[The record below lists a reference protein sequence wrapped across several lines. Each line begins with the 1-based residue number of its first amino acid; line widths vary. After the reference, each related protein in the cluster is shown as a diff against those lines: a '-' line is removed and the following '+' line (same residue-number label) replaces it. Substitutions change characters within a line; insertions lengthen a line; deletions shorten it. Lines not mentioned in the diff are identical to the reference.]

1 MDLKDQKGMILA
13 AFIISGLLITG
24 YAMFR
29 GGAPDTPIYGSG
41 GYGSGESNPMPAN
54 ILQSHEDE
62 RRVQE
67 LLVQDPVN
75 PLLLAKLGDI
85 FYERGDFNKAVL
97 EYVRVLQLAPDDV
110 DTYNDLGLAYHFTGR
125 PEEALS
131 TFQKGIEVDPSF
143 QRIWLS
149 LGFVQASN
157 RNLTEAHE
165 ALKKAIEIAP
175 TSSMGLESKR
185 ILDQISQ

>member
-1 MDLKDQKGMILA
+1 MDLKSQKGMILA

-29 GGAPDTPIYGSG
+29 SSAPDTPIYGSG
-41 GYGSGESNPMPAN
+41 GYGSGESNPIPSN
-54 ILQSHEDE
+54 ILQSQE
-62 RRVQE
+62 RERSVQE
-67 LLVQDPVN
+67 LLAQDPGN
-75 PLLLAKLGDI
+75 PLLIAELGDI
-85 FYERGDFNKAVL
+85 FFERNDFNKAVL
-97 EYVRVLQLAPDDV
+97 EYERVLQLAPEDV

-125 PEEALS
+125 PEDALS

-149 LGFVQASN
+149 LGFVHAFN
-157 RNLTEAHE
+157 KNLTEAHE
-165 ALKKAIEIAP
+165 ALIKAIAIDP
-175 TSSMGLESKR
+175 TSDIGLESQN